1 MLIDTLG
8 KEVIEDYCQHLKI
21 VGMLSRLSSESESPY
36 INSRIAENTFCFV
49 TGAENL
55 GRADCSAD
63 AKLNKMGIGIKTFLS
78 NNDNTMQ
85 KIAEFNRDAYR
96 IRNKEPEE
104 IIEIIC
110 NLRNERIY
118 STMRIYGLDQMI
130 YHCIVRDHG
139 LIKICEFPMDSID
152 IGKINN
158 LVIKK
163 NGSVIY
169 FSDDKNEYSFN
180 LNKNTL
186 YKRFSTSSPLL
197 KTKVDILA
205 NPYNTI
211 FRMTSYD
218 TETVTNVDTYRYES
232 VILPLFSDQGTRN
245 VPKKSGLNQWNAAGR
260 PRNEDE
266 VYIPIPAWIHKAFP
280 SFFPNRDEVFI
291 LELPDGNKL
300 SAKVCQDG
308 GKALMSNPNLELG
321 KWLLREVM
329 NLKERE
335 LLTYEK
341 LLVLDIDSVE
351 INKIAD
357 GQYKIDFRP
366 IGTYD
371 DFVEKHS
378 EEGEIK

>member
-1 MLIDTLG
+1 
-8 KEVIEDYCQHLKI
+8 
-21 VGMLSRLSSESESPY
+21 
-36 INSRIAENTFCFV
+36 
-49 TGAENL
+49 
-55 GRADCSAD
+55 
-63 AKLNKMGIGIKTFLS
+63 
-78 NNDNTMQ
+78 
-85 KIAEFNRDAYR
+85 
-96 IRNKEPEE
+96 
-104 IIEIIC
+104 
-110 NLRNERIY
+110 
-118 STMRIYGLDQMI
+118 
-130 YHCIVRDHG
+130 
-139 LIKICEFPMDSID
+139 
-152 IGKINN
+152 
-158 LVIKK
+158 
-163 NGSVIY
+163 
-169 FSDDKNEYSFN
+169 
-180 LNKNTL
+180 
-186 YKRFSTSSPLL
+186 
-197 KTKVDILA
+197 
-205 NPYNTI
+205 
-211 FRMTSYD
+211 
-218 TETVTNVDTYRYES
+218 
-232 VILPLFSDQGTRN
+232 
-245 VPKKSGLNQWNAAGR
+245 
-260 PRNEDE
+260 RNEDE